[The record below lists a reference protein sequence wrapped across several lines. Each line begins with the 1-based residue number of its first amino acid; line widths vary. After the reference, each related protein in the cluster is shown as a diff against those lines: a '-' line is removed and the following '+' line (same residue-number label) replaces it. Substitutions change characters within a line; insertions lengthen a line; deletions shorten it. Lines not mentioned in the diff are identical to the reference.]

1 LKRKNTSSHR
11 SLGRAIDAGSALLSA
26 PVLLSVLGRKRAP
39 VREVEAQIV
48 TDEELR
54 ALGKGDATSIAEEGA
69 AEPPPIAQVATED
82 ETVMSAAPEV
92 FDDEGDQTP
101 AEPEAPAEPHART
114 EPDAPIEPVVPIQ
127 PDAPIQP
134 DPPAQPDPPTQP
146 AAQVAPSVSTE
157 EWTCEI
163 ALWREHDEAVLYARS
178 FHGEEELTIAE
189 SPRFHVSG
197 DGVPEQSTASL
208 DAHGRLCEELARD
221 GWERVGRGVDWYN
234 DRFRRDFSVAALTAS
249 LATRIVFA
257 RRP

>member
-1 LKRKNTSSHR
+1 
-11 SLGRAIDAGSALLSA
+11 
-26 PVLLSVLGRKRAP
+26 
-39 VREVEAQIV
+39 
-48 TDEELR
+48 
-54 ALGKGDATSIAEEGA
+54 
-69 AEPPPIAQVATED
+69 
-82 ETVMSAAPEV
+82 
-92 FDDEGDQTP
+92 
-101 AEPEAPAEPHART
+101 
-114 EPDAPIEPVVPIQ
+114 
-127 PDAPIQP
+127 
-134 DPPAQPDPPTQP
+134 
-146 AAQVAPSVSTE
+146 VSTE

-208 DAHGRLCEELARD
+208 DAHEQLCDELARD

>member
-1 LKRKNTSSHR
+1 M
-11 SLGRAIDAGSALLSA
+11 
-26 PVLLSVLGRKRAP
+26 
-39 VREVEAQIV
+39 REVEAQIV

-54 ALGKGDATSIAEEGA
+54 ALGKGDATSIAEDGA
-69 AEPPPIAQVATED
+69 PEPPPIAPDATGD
-82 ETVMSAAPEV
+82 ETVMSAAPEA
-92 FDDEGDQTP
+92 FDDEDDRTP
-101 AEPEAPAEPHART
+101 AEPEAPAERHART
-114 EPDAPIEPVVPIQ
+114 EPDVPIEPDASAQ
-127 PDAPIQP
+127 PDAPIEP
-134 DPPAQPDPPTQP
+134 EVPAQPDVPIEPDASAQPEVPAQPDVPIEPDASGQPEPSAQP

-178 FHGEEELTIAE
+178 FHGKEELTIAE

-197 DGVPEQSTASL
+197 DGIPEQSTASL
-208 DAHGRLCEELARD
+208 DAHEQLCDELARD

-249 LATRIVFA
+249 LTTRIVFA